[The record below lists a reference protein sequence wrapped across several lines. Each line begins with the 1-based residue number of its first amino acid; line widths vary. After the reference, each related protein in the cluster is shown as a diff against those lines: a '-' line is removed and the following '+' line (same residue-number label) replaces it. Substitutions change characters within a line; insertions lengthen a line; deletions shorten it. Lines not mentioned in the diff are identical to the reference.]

1 MADLALEPAIKR
13 AAVFIDGQNLFYA
26 AKEAF
31 GSLYPDYDAKALADR
46 VCKANGLDPISIRF
60 YTGVPD
66 AQDNVKWSSF
76 WAKKLLGMSR
86 DGVMVYSRPLKYRNK
101 TVKLPDGK
109 THSFLSASEKGVDIR
124 IALDVIRMAIKNEYD
139 VALIFS
145 QDQDF
150 SEVADEV
157 RLIGAEHKR
166 WVQVA
171 SAYPAS
177 PTFRNGRGI
186 NRTNWIKIDRA
197 TYQAC
202 LDAYNYGI

>member
-1 MADLALEPAIKR
+1 MPIEPATKR
-13 AAVFIDGQNLFYA
+13 AAVYIDGQNLFYA

-31 GSLYPDYDAKALADR
+31 GATYPDYDVKSLADK
-46 VCKANGLDPISIRF
+46 VCADKGFTPVLIRF

-66 AQDNVKWSSF
+66 AQDNPKWSAF

-86 DGVMVYSRPLKYRNK
+86 DGVKVYSRPLKYRNK

-124 IALDVIRMAIKNEYD
+124 IALDVIRMAISKEYD
-139 VALIFS
+139 VAVILS

-157 RLIGAEHKR
+157 RLIGTEQDR
-166 WVQVA
+166 WVKVA
-171 SAYPAS
+171 SAYPSS
-177 PTFRNGRGI
+177 PAYRNARGI
-186 NRTNWIKIDRA
+186 NRTDWIKIDRT
-197 TYQAC
+197 TYQSC

>member
-1 MADLALEPAIKR
+1 MPVPTEPIIKR
-13 AAVFIDGQNLFYA
+13 AAVFVDGQNLFYA

-31 GSLYPDYDAKALADR
+31 GSLYPDYDVKTLADK
-46 VCKANGLDPISIRF
+46 VCASNGLTAVSIRF

-66 AQDNVKWSSF
+66 AQDNSKWSAF

-86 DGVMVYSRPLKYRNK
+86 DGVKVYSRPLKYRNK
-101 TVKLPDGK
+101 SVKLPDGK

-124 IALDVIRMAIKNEYD
+124 IALDVIRLAISREYD
-139 VALIFS
+139 VAVIMS

-157 RLIGAEHKR
+157 RLIGTEQVR
-166 WVQVA
+166 WIKVA

-177 PTFRNGRGI
+177 PACRNGRGI
-186 NRTNWIKIDRA
+186 NRTDWIKIDRT
-197 TYQAC
+197 TYQSC

>member
-1 MADLALEPAIKR
+1 M
-13 AAVFIDGQNLFYA
+13 VFIDGQNLFYA

-31 GSLYPDYDAKALADR
+31 GSQYPDYDVKALAER
-46 VCKANGLDPISIRF
+46 VCKVNALVPVAIRF

-66 AQDNVKWSSF
+66 AQDNLKWSGF
-76 WAKKLLGMSR
+76 WANKLLGMSR
-86 DGVMVYSRPLKYRNK
+86 DGVKVYSRPLKYRNK

-124 IALDVIRMAIKNEYD
+124 IALDVIRSAIKKEYD

-157 RLIGAEHKR
+157 RLISAEQDR

-177 PTFRNGRGI
+177 PAFKNGRGI
-186 NRTNWIKIDRA
+186 NKTNWIKIDRA

-202 LDAYNYGI
+202 LDTYDYGI